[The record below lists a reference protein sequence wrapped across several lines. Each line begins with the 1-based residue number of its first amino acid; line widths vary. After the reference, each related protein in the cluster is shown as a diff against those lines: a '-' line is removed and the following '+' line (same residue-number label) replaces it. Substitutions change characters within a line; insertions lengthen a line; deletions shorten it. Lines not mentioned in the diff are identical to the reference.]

1 MLGSIFNNECQQKLS
16 NENADAAGG
25 LGLLLSLTRE
35 ETGLDDDGLGG
46 ETTLAEDLE
55 EATLGD
61 VNDGGDGGILGGVET
76 GLLRHEAPQLLDV
89 HRAAVAWV
97 VVLVEVAHTDL
108 TEVTGMVLVKVDTV
122 MMLTTG
128 KTATSAVTTFSV
140 LANTTLAMTDLAA
153 HLAGLLHASRH
164 FLPIWLIC

>member
-1 MLGSIFNNECQQKLS
+1 MWLGSILQCVSQKKKLS

-25 LGLLLSLTRE
+25 LDLLLSLTRE
-35 ETGLDDDGLGG
+35 ETSLDDDGLGG

-61 VNDGGDGGILGGVET
+61 VNDGGDGGLLG
-76 GLLRHEAPQLLDV
+76 HEAPQLLDV
-89 HRAAVAWV
+89 HRAAVTRV

-128 KTATSAVTTFSV
+128 KTATSTVTTFSV
-140 LANTTLAMTDLAA
+140 LANTTLAMADLAA
-153 HLAGLLHASRH
+153 HLVGLLH
-164 FLPIWLIC
+164 